1 MSKMNVPLYRRQ
13 TQRTRAS
20 GARNLTAMASGADY
34 AAPANAA
41 FGLGGAVAGAG
52 QFVGDIAVTEAKQE
66 NATLLASEENKFT
79 DYILQMKQ
87 GVLTSPVGQSQK
99 KRVPQTTSTGETIF
113 TEIDLPAETQQ
124 QHYERLQ
131 RSFSAQLKKQA
142 ARIGDSDVRRRF
154 QSAASQKILSS
165 LPVLQATLRTRYLD
179 RHRATMDQADV
190 QLRRQVATEAGAT
203 RQQTINAHLRK
214 IEENGLAQGES
225 QVNIGKRKRGFL
237 SGIDADTVNQSI
249 VGIEQMPP
257 GKQEAQYNLLFRDLS
272 DRDKF
277 TNLEEDDRIRLQKF
291 VANQAERANTAYT
304 NELNTADARN
314 ETARKRTQLTNYE
327 ILQKRIL
334 DYRAY
339 AIGDRKG
346 PAVKNVTEAD
356 ISGLRGVT
364 KEMRDSLTKMM
375 RGEDQIYNPDLYNG
389 LVDQIDEAVTDN
401 DLDVI
406 RETIDDH
413 SIDGELGGK
422 ATVDLRERIDKLKL
436 KTPDALERKEYR
448 ALLKQAIGANA
459 VRYASNV
466 DMTLREAEIVRYYN
480 SQLDEGMLPGV
491 AYINAVERGKARTI
505 ENVTAMVQSLPTPLY
520 KAFKDTLGTRNVL
533 SMPGS
538 DVKTYD
544 TVAKQKAANDTFIE
558 NVRSK
563 MKKYISDQ
571 MNGLETKYD
580 LDFDGSDDG
589 SRMTQAELGAAQRR
603 PDEDGKRLS
612 QKDRM
617 SVRRLFA
624 LERQAEQIV
633 DSLKSVSEFG
643 FARTQRRGGGA
654 GEKTEEPN
662 KDRGSSR

>member
-1 MSKMNVPLYRRQ
+1 MSSGMNVPLYRRQ
-13 TQRTRAS
+13 TQLTRDS
-20 GARNLTAMASGADY
+20 GARNLTAMASGSDY

-142 ARIGDSDVRRRF
+142 ARIGDSDF

-179 RHRATMDQADV
+179 RHRATMDEADV
-190 QLRRQVATEAGAT
+190 QLRRQVATEGGAT
-203 RQQTINAHLRK
+203 REQTINAHLRK

-225 QVNIGKRKRGFL
+225 QVNVGKRKRSFL

-257 GKQEAQYNLLFRDLS
+257 GEQEAQYNLLFKDLS

-327 ILQKRIL
+327 ILQKQIL

-339 AIGDRKG
+339 AIGDRTG

-356 ISGLRGVT
+356 ISSLRGVT
-364 KEMRDSLTKMM
+364 KPMRDSLTKMM

-401 DLDVI
+401 DLDAI

-422 ATVDLRERIDKLKL
+422 ATVDLRKRIDDLKL
-436 KTPDALERKEYR
+436 QTPDALERKEYR

-459 VRYASNV
+459 VRYGSNT
-466 DMTLREAEIVRYYN
+466 DKALREAEIVRYYN

-520 KAFKDTLGTRNVL
+520 RAFKDTLGTRNVL
-533 SMPGS
+533 SMPG
-538 DVKTYD
+538 DDMKKHKTP
-544 TVAKQKAANDTFIE
+544 AEQKVANDLFIE
-558 NVRSK
+558 DVRSK

-571 MNGLETKYD
+571 INGLETKYD
-580 LDFDGSDDG
+580 LDFDGSDGG
-589 SRMTQAELGAAQRR
+589 SQMTQSELGAAQRR

-654 GEKTEEPN
+654 GNTTEEPN
-662 KDRGSSR
+662 KGRGRN